1 MVMVVVLI
9 VAGAGLAALA
19 AVLLTV
25 YRLRPASFRLTASMT
40 KWFSMTLEM
49 RAPERGANRDQTQR
63 RNVTNGQSGMN
74 SRRSV

>member
-1 MVMVVVLI
+1 MIVVLI

-25 YRLRPASFRLTASMT
+25 YRLRPASFWLTVSKT

-49 RAPERGANRDQTQR
+49 RAPERGADRHQTRRRDVR
-63 RNVTNGQSGMN
+63 NGQSRTN